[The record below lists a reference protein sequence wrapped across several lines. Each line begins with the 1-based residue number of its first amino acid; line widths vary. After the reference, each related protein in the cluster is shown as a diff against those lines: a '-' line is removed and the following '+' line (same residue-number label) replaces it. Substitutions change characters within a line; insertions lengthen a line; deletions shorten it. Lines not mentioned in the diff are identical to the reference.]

1 MHMHSWVG
9 RARGA
14 LAGLALGDALG
25 MPTQSMSPAAI
36 AGCYGRITGLVDAV
50 AAQPIAPGM
59 PAGSVTDDTEQALL
73 LARLLIEGQGQVE
86 PREFG
91 EALLAWEAVMI
102 RRGSA
107 DLLGPSTKLAL
118 ERLARG
124 EPPTET
130 GRDGTTNGAAM
141 RVAPVGIAVPPDDLD
156 RLADAV
162 AETAMVTHGTSTG
175 LAAAVAVAATVSAGV
190 AGSSLSEALDLG
202 EQGAQ
207 RGARRGRWVAGGEI
221 AARIRW
227 ARGWVRGI
235 AREDL
240 AAAIGTV
247 IGTSVAAQESV
258 VAAFALAEALGE
270 RPLEALL
277 LAANLGGDTDT
288 VAAICGALLGACH
301 GSEALPAD
309 LLARVLRVNALTLD
323 PLVHGLLALRGR
335 A

>member
-1 MHMHSWVG
+1 MHMHPWVG

-25 MPTQSMSPAAI
+25 MPTQSMPPAAI
-36 AGCYGRITGLVDAV
+36 ARCYGRITGLVDAV
-50 AAQPIAPGM
+50 AAQPIAPSR

-73 LARLLIEGQGQVE
+73 LARLLIQGQGRVE

-91 EALLAWEAVMI
+91 EALLAWEEVMI

-118 ERLARG
+118 ARLARG

-130 GRDGTTNGAAM
+130 GRNGTTNGAAM
-141 RVAPVGIAVPPDDLD
+141 RVTPVGIAVPPDDLD

-162 AETAMVTHGTSTG
+162 A
-175 LAAAVAVAATVSAGV
+175 VAATVSAG
-190 AGSSLSEALDLG
+190 SSRSEALDLG
-202 EQGAQ
+202 EQGAE

-221 AARIRW
+221 AAWIRW

-235 AREDL
+235 ARADL

-258 VAAFALAEALGE
+258 VAAFALAEAL
-270 RPLEALL
+270 
-277 LAANLGGDTDT
+277 
-288 VAAICGALLGACH
+288 
-301 GSEALPAD
+301 PAD
-309 LLARVLRVNALTLD
+309 
-323 PLVHGLLALRGR
+323 LLALRGR